1 LELAHPLHCDIRRRV
16 LFDDLFLWADLAG
29 HVAADPAGLGRQGPN
44 RRSGVEPAEARVSA
58 VSVETVSRTMAVLL
72 AREGRRIVYR
82 DRATGQDLVVSP
94 PSAASPAGL
103 LPAFVVAGEAV
114 WREATGKGFSL
125 DIVRNPQA
133 LLGYRLRGIGA
144 GHFATVM
151 LATMEATA
159 QVAEPSAIVVNE
171 LNTLWSAA
179 TDRIER
185 QTRLSPQA
193 GAGAAP

>member
-1 LELAHPLHCDIRRRV
+1 M
-16 LFDDLFLWADLAG
+16 
-29 HVAADPAGLGRQGPN
+29 
-44 RRSGVEPAEARVSA
+44 SA
-58 VSVETVSRTMAVLL
+58 VNVESVSRTMEALL
-72 AREGRRIVYR
+72 AREGRRIVYH
-82 DRATGQDLVVSP
+82 DRVTGQDLVVSP
-94 PSAASPAGL
+94 PSAASASGL